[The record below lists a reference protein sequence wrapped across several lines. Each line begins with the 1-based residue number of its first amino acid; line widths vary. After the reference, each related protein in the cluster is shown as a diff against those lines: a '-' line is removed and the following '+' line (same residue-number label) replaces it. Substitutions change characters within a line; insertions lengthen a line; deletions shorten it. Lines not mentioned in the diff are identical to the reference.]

1 MQIKLPKEINELRQR
16 HLEAMAKVD
25 LETITIADRAYLC
38 SSFTGIDIKT
48 IKRMAFDD
56 VMAILEHYFI
66 LIGYY
71 KSKELPKELEVDG
84 LKYCL
89 IPEAG
94 KMPTDWHID
103 MTAFDMADPAT
114 IAAFYYIEKGLEY
127 CQKDK
132 NSNILNPI
140 KQRADIFRAHL
151 PANILID
158 LRFFLQKKLEN
169 FKKNCTEKNQRT
181 KGGRLADMIGKTRF
195 MRWLKSWA

>member
-1 MQIKLPKEINELRQR
+1 MQINLPKGINELRQR
-16 HLEAMAKVD
+16 HLEAMAKID

-38 SSFTGIDIKT
+38 SSFTGIEIDKVR
-48 IKRMAFDD
+48 RMAFDD

-66 LIGYY
+66 LIGTY
-71 KSKELPKELEVDG
+71 KSSNLPKEIKVDG
-84 LKYCL
+84 LNYCL

-94 KMPTDWHID
+94 KMPTNWHID

-114 IAAFYYIEKGLEY
+114 IASFYYIEKGLDY

-132 NSNILNPI
+132 HGNIFNPI
-140 KQRADIFRAHL
+140 KQRADIFREHL

-169 FKKNCTEKNQRT
+169 SKSSCMANNQKT
-181 KGGRLADMIGKTRF
+181 KVGRVVGMIGRTRF